1 MKKTYR
7 ILLIAFLY
15 IAFITIFSGCGGSS
29 TSGDNT
35 SSNNKNIIISGYVVD
50 DPIVGATIEV
60 YDENGTQ
67 IAKEVNAT
75 DKKGYFSLKIKD
87 VSKYMLVATDGKID
101 GKPFKG
107 TLYSICFDKNC
118 NITPITSILALEFK
132 KTLKN
137 VTQQDIQSFAQEVLG
152 INDYNSVNLNEI
164 KKISNYINSND
175 LDIDSVIADITN
187 DLSDGYADNKIT
199 VQLFPNVKKRQI
211 TQKQFEI
218 DLSKIEN
225 YENKNLKIFNLRTG
239 EKVDIN
245 HPINYRDYRLNIA
258 LVQDYNY
265 TFYDGTE
272 LNKSTIIYLP
282 FKLYSDNK
290 LDINSTLYYYLFFDS
305 NLANL
310 PDVAKKSLIQVLNT
324 KYKELMNRLRETYKN
339 YINYGNIYKSQLSS
353 QISFLQS
360 QLIKNELANYNILQN
375 KQVSKV
381 LARMINSTYKSNLEN
396 KNYFNLGGLKVTH
409 DVDENKTYVRNLL
422 PVYLGFADKSQFEIM
437 VNDGYYDFISKNAI
451 IDSLDHKI
459 IEKNSGGGVGLLVS
473 SLISNEKFGGKK
485 TDLSINNGE
494 NTYVFYKSNRLTS
507 ITSILNY
514 LDIASK
520 LLEFTLDLENIKNII
535 QNSKNISSRVYKKA
549 KEALDFIS
557 IGLSVIDSFFTLKIL
572 LQMKKY

>member
-50 DPIVGATIEV
+50 GPIVGATIEV

-272 LNKSTIIYLP
+272 VNKSTIIYLP